1 MIDIMEL
8 LAEHSNT
15 IIVSTLVFSLFSFIT
30 AMMTKNDNTDTDTEK
45 AQVNH
50 NGLKVT
56 LIHFLCSLIH
66 C

>member
-8 LAEHSNT
+8 RAEHSNT

-45 AQVNH
+45 VQVN
-50 NGLKVT
+50 L
-56 LIHFLCSLIH
+56 
-66 C
+66 